1 MSYSLWLLVHLL
13 GVIVWVGGMFF
24 AHFAL
29 RPAAAEL
36 LQPAQRLPL
45 LAATLGRFFKW
56 VAWSIVL
63 ILVSGVAIMM
73 LLVSNGARLGAHIHS
88 MTIIGLIMIA
98 IFWHIRFSVFKRL
111 RTAVAAEDW
120 PAGAVAMNRIRQLVL
135 VNLVLGGITTV
146 VVFVGRGW
154 T

>member
-24 AHFAL
+24 AHVAL
-29 RPAAAEL
+29 RPAAVEV
-36 LQPAQRLPL
+36 LQPPQRLPL

-73 LLVSNGARLGAHIHS
+73 LFLANGGRLGAHIHV
-88 MTIIGLIMIA
+88 MTTLGLIMMA
-98 IFWHIRFSVFKRL
+98 IFGHIRFAGFKRL
-111 RTAVAAEDW
+111 RAAVASEDW
-120 PAGAVAMNRIRQLVL
+120 PAGGAAMAQIRQLVL
-135 VNLVLGGITTV
+135 VNLVLGVITTV

-154 T
+154 A

>member
-24 AHFAL
+24 AHVAL

-36 LQPAQRLPL
+36 LQPPQRLPL
-45 LAATLGRFFKW
+45 LAAALGRFFKW
-56 VAWSIVL
+56 VAVSIAL

-73 LLVSNGARLGAHIHS
+73 LFLGNGARLGPHIHA
-88 MTIIGLIMIA
+88 MTTLGLIMML
-98 IFWHIRFSVFKRL
+98 IFGHIRFAGFKRL
-111 RTAVAAEDW
+111 LAAVAAQDW
-120 PAGAVAMNRIRQLVL
+120 PAGGAAMAQIRRLVL
-135 VNLVLGGITTV
+135 VNLVLGLITTV
-146 VVFVGRGW
+146 IVFVGRGW